1 MTESEDEEP
10 QAKVGRKHNAGV
22 RGVGIKLPP
31 LNAAFVEVHRE
42 LARVS
47 LGAKDMAVK
56 NKNVWKTVKITHY
69 QLNKAQERI
78 TQLENNATTMQHPPG
93 TTSHDAKVTTL
104 REEVAAQAAIAAKA
118 KKAMQLA
125 ETEINRLRSNST
137 SRQTE
142 SGHPSKRTQGG
153 KDDSGQAR
161 CRNSSTWPN
170 KGREGQASRRSVE
183 RQAQLEPDRLNK
195 PKPASKT
202 DR

>member
-31 LNAAFVEVHRE
+31 LNAALVEVHRE

-56 NKNVWKTVKITHY
+56 NKNVWKTVKITQD
-69 QLNKAQERI
+69 QLNKTQERI
-78 TQLENNATTMQHPPG
+78 TQLENNVTPTQDPPPATI
-93 TTSHDAKVTTL
+93 SHDAEVTTL

-125 ETEINRLRSNST
+125 ETEI
-137 SRQTE
+137 
-142 SGHPSKRTQGG
+142 
-153 KDDSGQAR
+153 
-161 CRNSSTWPN
+161 
-170 KGREGQASRRSVE
+170 
-183 RQAQLEPDRLNK
+183 DRLQ
-195 PKPASKT
+195 SEL
-202 DR
+202 R

>member
-42 LARVS
+42 LARIS
-47 LGAKDMAVK
+47 LSAKDVVAVK

-78 TQLENNATTMQHPPG
+78 TQLENNAIATQHSPA
-93 TTSHDAKVTTL
+93 TTSHNAEVTTL

-125 ETEINRLRSNST
+125 ETEIDRLRSEL
-137 SRQTE
+137 R
-142 SGHPSKRTQGG
+142 
-153 KDDSGQAR
+153 
-161 CRNSSTWPN
+161 
-170 KGREGQASRRSVE
+170 
-183 RQAQLEPDRLNK
+183 
-195 PKPASKT
+195 
-202 DR
+202 